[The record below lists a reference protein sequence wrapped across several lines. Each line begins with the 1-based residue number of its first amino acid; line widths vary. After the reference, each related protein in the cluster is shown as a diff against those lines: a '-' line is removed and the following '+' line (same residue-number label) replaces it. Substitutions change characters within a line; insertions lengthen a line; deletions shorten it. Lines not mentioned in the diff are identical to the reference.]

1 MRISQDHGPH
11 QGQDAG
17 RPVRGRAGAALTV
30 LVALAL
36 LLTGCSGG
44 GNDSASKPA
53 KSAADA
59 DRVEPLA
66 AAPAPKLPVTV
77 DSADGKKVTIDS
89 TDRIVPLTGSL
100 SEIVFTLGF
109 GKQVVARDITA
120 TFEQAEKLPVVTRA
134 HDVSAESV
142 LSLKPTVVL
151 ADTTTGPA
159 EAIDQIRSA
168 GIPLLVVEPAK
179 GLGDVGRRIDTVAEA
194 LGVPAAGTEL
204 KERTE
209 ARIAAVQKTIPDHA
223 DGKKPRVAFLYLRG
237 SASVYLLGGA
247 ESGASSLLEAA
258 GAVDAGKTSGLK
270 KDFTAITSEA
280 LAKARARRDP
290 PDDQGVRLGGRD
302 GRSGEDPRHRG
313 DARRNGPPGRHD
325 RRRRAAELRPAH
337 RPGARGH
344 RRAAVREGR
353 QGPVT
358 TSYEERADKARPDRG
373 PSLSKE
379 QSAEAAP
386 PGTEPTDAGAAAKA
400 AAPGEAAEAPP
411 APKSPR
417 SKAFV
422 LTVGLSLALLAGCL
436 LSAAIGA
443 YSIPIGDVLGSL
455 QHRIG
460 LGGQPL
466 DRVGESVLWNVRLP
480 RVVLALLV
488 GASLGCAGA
497 LMQGVFGNP
506 LAEPGV
512 IGISAGAAVGAVASI
527 ALGLTF
533 FGNWT
538 ITVFAFIAGLGT
550 VLLVYTLSRSG
561 GRTEVVTLILTG
573 IAVNAFA
580 GALIGLFIFFADNAQ
595 ITQITFWQ
603 LGSLSQATWP
613 KVLAVLPCA
622 LAGLL
627 IAPFYARK
635 LDLLA
640 LGERPARHLGVDVER
655 LRITLVL
662 VVALLTAA
670 AVAVAGIISFV
681 GLLVPHLLRMANGP
695 GHRFLVPGS
704 ALGGAL
710 VLVAGDLAARTVAAP
725 AELPLGVLT
734 ALFGSPF
741 FFWLLRRTRRKQGG
755 WA

>member
-1 MRISQDHGPH
+1 M
-11 QGQDAG
+11 
-17 RPVRGRAGAALTV
+17 
-30 LVALAL
+30 
-36 LLTGCSGG
+36 
-44 GNDSASKPA
+44 
-53 KSAADA
+53 
-59 DRVEPLA
+59 
-66 AAPAPKLPVTV
+66 
-77 DSADGKKVTIDS
+77 
-89 TDRIVPLTGSL
+89 
-100 SEIVFTLGF
+100 
-109 GKQVVARDITA
+109 
-120 TFEQAEKLPVVTRA
+120 
-134 HDVSAESV
+134 
-142 LSLKPTVVL
+142 
-151 ADTTTGPA
+151 
-159 EAIDQIRSA
+159 
-168 GIPLLVVEPAK
+168 
-179 GLGDVGRRIDTVAEA
+179 
-194 LGVPAAGTEL
+194 
-204 KERTE
+204 
-209 ARIAAVQKTIPDHA
+209 
-223 DGKKPRVAFLYLRG
+223 
-237 SASVYLLGGA
+237 
-247 ESGASSLLEAA
+247 
-258 GAVDAGKTSGLK
+258 
-270 KDFTAITSEA
+270 
-280 LAKARARRDP
+280 
-290 PDDQGVRLGGRD
+290 
-302 GRSGEDPRHRG
+302 
-313 DARRNGPPGRHD
+313 
-325 RRRRAAELRPAH
+325 
-337 RPGARGH
+337 
-344 RRAAVREGR
+344 
-353 QGPVT
+353 T
-358 TSYEERADKARPDRG
+358 TSYEERTEPVGKSTG
-373 PSLSKE
+373 KE
-379 QSAEAAP
+379 AKGTNGAAEAAP
-386 PGTEPTDAGAAAKA
+386 T
-400 AAPGEAAEAPP
+400 
-411 APKSPR
+411 SPR
-417 SKAFV
+417 STAYL
-422 LTVGLSLALLAGCL
+422 LTAALSLALLAGCL

-443 YSIPIGDVLGSL
+443 YSIPLGDVLSSV

-460 LGGQPL
+460 LGGQEL

-480 RVVLALLV
+480 RVALALLV

-538 ITVFAFIAGLGT
+538 ITVFAFIAGLIT

-627 IAPFYARK
+627 IAPFHSRK

-655 LRITLVL
+655 LRIVLVL

>member
-1 MRISQDHGPH
+1 M
-11 QGQDAG
+11 
-17 RPVRGRAGAALTV
+17 T
-30 LVALAL
+30 
-36 LLTGCSGG
+36 
-44 GNDSASKPA
+44 
-53 KSAADA
+53 
-59 DRVEPLA
+59 
-66 AAPAPKLPVTV
+66 
-77 DSADGKKVTIDS
+77 
-89 TDRIVPLTGSL
+89 
-100 SEIVFTLGF
+100 
-109 GKQVVARDITA
+109 TA
-120 TFEQAEKLPVVTRA
+120 
-134 HDVSAESV
+134 
-142 LSLKPTVVL
+142 
-151 ADTTTGPA
+151 
-159 EAIDQIRSA
+159 
-168 GIPLLVVEPAK
+168 
-179 GLGDVGRRIDTVAEA
+179 
-194 LGVPAAGTEL
+194 
-204 KERTE
+204 
-209 ARIAAVQKTIPDHA
+209 
-223 DGKKPRVAFLYLRG
+223 
-237 SASVYLLGGA
+237 
-247 ESGASSLLEAA
+247 
-258 GAVDAGKTSGLK
+258 
-270 KDFTAITSEA
+270 
-280 LAKARARRDP
+280 
-290 PDDQGVRLGGRD
+290 
-302 GRSGEDPRHRG
+302 
-313 DARRNGPPGRHD
+313 
-325 RRRRAAELRPAH
+325 
-337 RPGARGH
+337 
-344 RRAAVREGR
+344 
-353 QGPVT
+353 
-358 TSYEERADKARPDRG
+358 YEERTGAG
-373 PSLSKE
+373 P
-379 QSAEAAP
+379 Q
-386 PGTEPTDAGAAAKA
+386 
-400 AAPGEAAEAPP
+400 APGEGADGVA

-417 SKAFV
+417 SRAY
-422 LTVGLSLALLAGCL
+422 LLATVLSLALLAGCL

-443 YSIPIGDVLGSL
+443 YSIPLGDVLSSV

-460 LGGQPL
+460 LGGQEL

-527 ALGLTF
+527 ALGLSF

-538 ITVFAFIAGLGT
+538 ITVCAFIAGLVT

-627 IAPFYARK
+627 IAPFHSRK

-655 LRITLVL
+655 LRIVLVL

-681 GLLVPHLLRMANGP
+681 GLLVPHLLLRMANGP

>member
-1 MRISQDHGPH
+1 M
-11 QGQDAG
+11 
-17 RPVRGRAGAALTV
+17 
-30 LVALAL
+30 
-36 LLTGCSGG
+36 
-44 GNDSASKPA
+44 
-53 KSAADA
+53 
-59 DRVEPLA
+59 
-66 AAPAPKLPVTV
+66 
-77 DSADGKKVTIDS
+77 
-89 TDRIVPLTGSL
+89 
-100 SEIVFTLGF
+100 
-109 GKQVVARDITA
+109 
-120 TFEQAEKLPVVTRA
+120 
-134 HDVSAESV
+134 
-142 LSLKPTVVL
+142 
-151 ADTTTGPA
+151 
-159 EAIDQIRSA
+159 
-168 GIPLLVVEPAK
+168 
-179 GLGDVGRRIDTVAEA
+179 
-194 LGVPAAGTEL
+194 
-204 KERTE
+204 
-209 ARIAAVQKTIPDHA
+209 
-223 DGKKPRVAFLYLRG
+223 
-237 SASVYLLGGA
+237 
-247 ESGASSLLEAA
+247 
-258 GAVDAGKTSGLK
+258 
-270 KDFTAITSEA
+270 
-280 LAKARARRDP
+280 
-290 PDDQGVRLGGRD
+290 
-302 GRSGEDPRHRG
+302 
-313 DARRNGPPGRHD
+313 
-325 RRRRAAELRPAH
+325 
-337 RPGARGH
+337 
-344 RRAAVREGR
+344 
-353 QGPVT
+353 T
-358 TSYEERADKARPDRG
+358 TSYEERTEPVGKSTGKEARG
-373 PSLSKE
+373 TNGA
-379 QSAEAAP
+379 AEAAP
-386 PGTEPTDAGAAAKA
+386 R
-400 AAPGEAAEAPP
+400 
-411 APKSPR
+411 SPR
-417 SKAFV
+417 SKAYL
-422 LTVGLSLALLAGCL
+422 LTAVLSLALLAGCL

-443 YSIPIGDVLGSL
+443 YNIPLGDVLSSV

-460 LGGQPL
+460 LGGQEL

-480 RVVLALLV
+480 RVALALLV

-538 ITVFAFIAGLGT
+538 ITVFAFIAGLIT

-627 IAPFYARK
+627 IAPFSSRK

-655 LRITLVL
+655 LRIVLVL

>member
-1 MRISQDHGPH
+1 M
-11 QGQDAG
+11 
-17 RPVRGRAGAALTV
+17 
-30 LVALAL
+30 
-36 LLTGCSGG
+36 
-44 GNDSASKPA
+44 
-53 KSAADA
+53 
-59 DRVEPLA
+59 
-66 AAPAPKLPVTV
+66 
-77 DSADGKKVTIDS
+77 
-89 TDRIVPLTGSL
+89 
-100 SEIVFTLGF
+100 
-109 GKQVVARDITA
+109 
-120 TFEQAEKLPVVTRA
+120 
-134 HDVSAESV
+134 
-142 LSLKPTVVL
+142 
-151 ADTTTGPA
+151 
-159 EAIDQIRSA
+159 
-168 GIPLLVVEPAK
+168 
-179 GLGDVGRRIDTVAEA
+179 
-194 LGVPAAGTEL
+194 
-204 KERTE
+204 
-209 ARIAAVQKTIPDHA
+209 
-223 DGKKPRVAFLYLRG
+223 
-237 SASVYLLGGA
+237 
-247 ESGASSLLEAA
+247 
-258 GAVDAGKTSGLK
+258 
-270 KDFTAITSEA
+270 
-280 LAKARARRDP
+280 
-290 PDDQGVRLGGRD
+290 
-302 GRSGEDPRHRG
+302 
-313 DARRNGPPGRHD
+313 
-325 RRRRAAELRPAH
+325 
-337 RPGARGH
+337 
-344 RRAAVREGR
+344 
-353 QGPVT
+353 T
-358 TSYEERADKARPDRG
+358 TSYEERTGPVEKSPDG
-373 PSLSKE
+373 PGKGGAPASP
-379 QSAEAAP
+379 P
-386 PGTEPTDAGAAAKA
+386 PGV
-400 AAPGEAAEAPP
+400 
-411 APKSPR
+411 KSSR
-417 SKAFV
+417 STAYL

-443 YSIPIGDVLGSL
+443 YNIPLGDVLSSV

-460 LGGQPL
+460 LGGQAL

-480 RVVLALLV
+480 RVALAVLV

-538 ITVFAFIAGLGT
+538 ITVFAFVAGLAT
-550 VLLVYTLSRSG
+550 VLLVYALSRSG

-627 IAPFYARK
+627 IAPFYSRK

-655 LRITLVL
+655 LRIVLVL

>member
-1 MRISQDHGPH
+1 M
-11 QGQDAG
+11 
-17 RPVRGRAGAALTV
+17 
-30 LVALAL
+30 
-36 LLTGCSGG
+36 
-44 GNDSASKPA
+44 
-53 KSAADA
+53 
-59 DRVEPLA
+59 
-66 AAPAPKLPVTV
+66 
-77 DSADGKKVTIDS
+77 
-89 TDRIVPLTGSL
+89 
-100 SEIVFTLGF
+100 
-109 GKQVVARDITA
+109 
-120 TFEQAEKLPVVTRA
+120 
-134 HDVSAESV
+134 
-142 LSLKPTVVL
+142 
-151 ADTTTGPA
+151 
-159 EAIDQIRSA
+159 
-168 GIPLLVVEPAK
+168 
-179 GLGDVGRRIDTVAEA
+179 
-194 LGVPAAGTEL
+194 
-204 KERTE
+204 
-209 ARIAAVQKTIPDHA
+209 
-223 DGKKPRVAFLYLRG
+223 
-237 SASVYLLGGA
+237 
-247 ESGASSLLEAA
+247 
-258 GAVDAGKTSGLK
+258 
-270 KDFTAITSEA
+270 
-280 LAKARARRDP
+280 
-290 PDDQGVRLGGRD
+290 
-302 GRSGEDPRHRG
+302 
-313 DARRNGPPGRHD
+313 
-325 RRRRAAELRPAH
+325 
-337 RPGARGH
+337 
-344 RRAAVREGR
+344 
-353 QGPVT
+353 T
-358 TSYEERADKARPDRG
+358 TSYEERADKARPARG

-379 QSAEAAP
+379 QPAETGGAAEASDAGTGEGTSAGTGEAAETASP
-386 PGTEPTDAGAAAKA
+386 DTEPTDAGGAAKA
-400 AAPGEAAEAPP
+400 AATGEAAEAPP

-443 YSIPIGDVLGSL
+443 YSIPIGDVLGSV

-538 ITVFAFIAGLGT
+538 ITVFAFIAGLAT

-622 LAGLL
+622 VAGLL